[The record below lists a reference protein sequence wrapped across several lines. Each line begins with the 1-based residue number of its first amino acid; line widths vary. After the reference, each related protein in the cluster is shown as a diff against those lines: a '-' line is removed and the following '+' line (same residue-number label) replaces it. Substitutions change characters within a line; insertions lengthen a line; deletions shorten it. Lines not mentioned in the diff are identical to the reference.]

1 MSTNDDILR
10 MYQISRSKYSIPGG
24 IQMTITKEQYFRM
37 VDDKREF
44 DAHIDRLHKEY
55 QEIWWGDDNRRINEN
70 LKWGDIYTNRRDQII
85 QKMADARKDIDK
97 AILKEWKTEYGQ
109 SRGLV

>member
-1 MSTNDDILR
+1 
-10 MYQISRSKYSIPGG
+10 
-24 IQMTITKEQYFRM
+24 MTITKEQYFRM